1 MGGNYRQP
9 YNSELSPGP
18 SHYNTNNPWSK
29 GILMGKE
36 KRLQHAGEKSLMP
49 GPGAYT
55 LPKNKGKGVYMGAKY
70 PEKQLFNT
78 PGPGTY
84 QSDGKKDG
92 PCYTIGG
99 IGMKGKYE
107 TLSPGPAAYD
117 LIHSY
122 QQIYNAKPGKSFGKK
137 NLI

>member
-1 MGGNYRQP
+1 MQERNPLCQDQ
-9 YNSELSPGP
+9 EL
-18 SHYNTNNPWSK
+18 
-29 GILMGKE
+29 ILYQRIREREFIWVLSIQK
-36 KRLQHAGEKSLMP
+36 
-49 GPGAYT
+49 
-55 LPKNKGKGVYMGAKY
+55 
-70 PEKQLFNT
+70 KQLFNT

-107 TLSPGPAAYD
+107 TVSPGPAAYD